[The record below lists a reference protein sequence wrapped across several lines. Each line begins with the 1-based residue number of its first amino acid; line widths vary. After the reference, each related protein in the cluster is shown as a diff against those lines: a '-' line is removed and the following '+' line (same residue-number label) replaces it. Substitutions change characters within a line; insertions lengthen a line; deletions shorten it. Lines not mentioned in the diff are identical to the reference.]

1 MVPDKDDIIECSI
14 GVIASPDAAFLKMN
28 VRVTILNERKG
39 RINFQVQIE
48 QLSACRKTSNDIT
61 KQERAW
67 KMLNTKVNVTCDRNT
82 IVVVTLKIAKKSH

>member
-48 QLSACRKTSNDIT
+48 QLSACRKTPNDIT

>member
-28 VRVTILNERKG
+28 VSVTILNERKG

-48 QLSACRKTSNDIT
+48 QLSACRKTANDIT